1 MSSNHGH
8 GAYDQSLLAAAP
20 ETTKQMRQEGYNP
33 DILSAP
39 KTSNASNTNL
49 NRDLE
54 SGITASK
61 ERLGPNSATPIPP
74 RRVPFYRTTKGMV
87 IIGIAALV
95 VIGAIVG
102 GAVGGTRKKKNEDG
116 DSSDAPGSGGQQVGS
131 TDAPG
136 GGVAPLSSSQAAN
149 PLSSALS
156 QALSSGAPTTTAG
169 QPVQSNPAGPPGQG
183 QRSGTSGQGVGQ
195 HTNSN
200 VVLNGIGKAIGSELV
215 VSQ

>member
-61 ERLGPNSATPIPP
+61 EHLGPTSATPIPP

-87 IIGIAALV
+87 IIGVAALV
-95 VIGAIVG
+95 VIGAVVG
-102 GAVGGTRKKKNEDG
+102 GAVGGTRKKKKNEDG
-116 DSSDAPGSGGQQVGS
+116 DPNSAPGGQQTGS
-131 TDAPG
+131 ADAPG
-136 GGVAPLSSSQAAN
+136 GGVAPLSSSQPAN
-149 PLSSALS
+149 PFSALS
-156 QALSSGAPTTTAG
+156 QALSSGTPTTTAG
-169 QPVQSNPAGPPGQG
+169 VPVESKPPGSPS
-183 QRSGTSGQGVGQ
+183 QRTG
-195 HTNSN
+195 SN